1 LTYRQQPP
9 FFIQSCVIIHIC
21 ILESAVKFSK
31 IPTATITRLSRYS
44 RALEELDVQGLSV
57 ISSEKLAQFCEVN
70 SAQIRKDLAY
80 FGEFGVRG
88 VGYIVK
94 ELLFEIKRILGLNK
108 TWHLA
113 IIGMG
118 NMGFALI
125 DHSNFPRQGY
135 HFVAAFDNDPQK
147 IGRML
152 SQGFSISP
160 MSDLEKISLD
170 RNIEIAVITTPA
182 GQAQVVSDMITRT
195 PIRGIL
201 NFAPVQL
208 HVPEGFIVHHIDFT
222 VKLDRLAYLLGNLSP
237 KASEFSTIRTS
248 PISKNLL

>member
-1 LTYRQQPP
+1 
-9 FFIQSCVIIHIC
+9 
-21 ILESAVKFSK
+21 VKFSK

-44 RALEELDVQGLSV
+44 RALEELDEQGLSV

-88 VGYIVK
+88 VGYMVK

-108 TWHLA
+108 TWHLGV
-113 IIGMG
+113 IGMG

-135 HFVAAFDNDPQK
+135 IFVAAFDNDPQK

-152 SQGFSISP
+152 TQGFPISP
-160 MSDLEKISLD
+160 MADLEKIALD
-170 RNIEIAVITTPA
+170 LNIEIAVITTPA
-182 GQAQVVSDMITRT
+182 ARAQEVADLVTKT

-208 HVPEGFIVHHIDFT
+208 HVPDGFLVHHIDFT
-222 VKLDRLAYLLGNLSP
+222 VKLDRLAYRLGNLS
-237 KASEFSTIRTS
+237 SETLTPSIPRS
-248 PISKNLL
+248 PGISKHLL

>member
-1 LTYRQQPP
+1 
-9 FFIQSCVIIHIC
+9 
-21 ILESAVKFSK
+21 VKFSK

-44 RALEELDVQGLSV
+44 RALEELDAQGFSV
-57 ISSEKLAQFCEVN
+57 ISSEKLAHHCQVN

-88 VGYIVK
+88 VGYVVK

-108 TWHLA
+108 TWHLG

-118 NMGFALI
+118 NLGYALI

-135 HFVAAFDNDPQK
+135 YFVAAFDNDPLK
-147 IGRML
+147 IGRSL

-160 MSDLEKISLD
+160 MSDLESIAVERD
-170 RNIEIAVITTPA
+170 IEIAVITTPPNK
-182 GQAQVVSDMITRT
+182 AQEVADLVTRT

-208 HVPEGFIVHHIDFT
+208 HVPERVMVHHIDFT
-222 VKLDRLAYLLGNLSP
+222 VKLDRLAYRLGTVDIGTVDP
-237 KASEFSTIRTS
+237 KT
-248 PISKNLL
+248 

>member
-1 LTYRQQPP
+1 
-9 FFIQSCVIIHIC
+9 
-21 ILESAVKFSK
+21 VKFSK

-44 RALEELDVQGLSV
+44 RALEELDEQGLSV
-57 ISSEKLAQFCEVN
+57 ISSEKLAQYCEVN

-88 VGYIVK
+88 VGYVVK

-108 TWHLA
+108 TWHLG

-135 HFVAAFDNDPQK
+135 NFVAAFDNDPQK

-160 MSDLEKISLD
+160 MSDLEKISLERD
-170 RNIEIAVITTPA
+170 IEIAVITTPA
-182 GQAQVVSDMITRT
+182 AKAQEVADLVTRT

-222 VKLDRLAYLLGNLSP
+222 VKLDRLAYLLGNLTPESSKSSTDRSP
-237 KASEFSTIRTS
+237 W
-248 PISKNLL
+248 ISKHLL

>member
-1 LTYRQQPP
+1 M
-9 FFIQSCVIIHIC
+9 
-21 ILESAVKFSK
+21 KFSK

-44 RALEELDVQGLSV
+44 RALEELDEQGLSV

-88 VGYIVK
+88 VGYMVK

-108 TWHLA
+108 SWHLGV
-113 IIGMG
+113 IGMG

-135 HFVAAFDNDPQK
+135 NFVAAFDNDPQK

-152 SQGFSISP
+152 SQGFPISP
-160 MSDLEKISLD
+160 MSDLEKIALD

-182 GQAQVVSDMITRT
+182 AKAQEVADLVTKT

-208 HVPEGFIVHHIDFT
+208 HVPEGFLVHHIDFT
-222 VKLDRLAYLLGNLSP
+222 VKLDRLAYRLGNLS
-237 KASEFSTIRTS
+237 SETS
-248 PISKNLL
+248 MPSIPGGPGISKHLL

>member
-1 LTYRQQPP
+1 M
-9 FFIQSCVIIHIC
+9 
-21 ILESAVKFSK
+21 KFSK

-44 RALEELDVQGLSV
+44 RALEELDEQGLSV

-88 VGYIVK
+88 VGYMVK

-108 TWHLA
+108 TWHLG

-152 SQGFSISP
+152 AQGFPISP
-160 MSDLEKISLD
+160 MSDLEKIALD
-170 RNIEIAVITTPA
+170 LKIEIAVITTPA
-182 GQAQVVSDMITRT
+182 ARAQEVADLVTKT

-208 HVPEGFIVHHIDFT
+208 HVPDGFLVHHIDFT
-222 VKLDRLAYLLGNLSP
+222 VKLDRLAYRLGNLS
-237 KASEFSTIRTS
+237 SEILTPSIPRS
-248 PISKNLL
+248 PGISKHLL

>member
-1 LTYRQQPP
+1 M
-9 FFIQSCVIIHIC
+9 
-21 ILESAVKFSK
+21 KFSK

-44 RALEELDVQGLSV
+44 RALEELENQKVSV
-57 ISSEKLAQFCEVN
+57 ISSEKLAQYCEVN

-88 VGYIVK
+88 VGYVVK

-108 TWHLA
+108 TWHLG

-118 NMGFALI
+118 NMGCALI

-152 SQGFSISP
+152 SQGFPISP
-160 MSDLEKISLD
+160 MSDLGKIAREQD
-170 RNIEIAVITTPA
+170 IEIAVITTPA
-182 GQAQVVSDMITRT
+182 GKAQEVVDLVTRT

-208 HVPEGFIVHHIDFT
+208 HVPEGFLVHHIDFT
-222 VKLDRLAYLLGNLSP
+222 VKLDRLAYLLGNLIPDHSNASSIESP
-237 KASEFSTIRTS
+237 R
-248 PISKNLL
+248 ISKHLL

>member
-1 LTYRQQPP
+1 M
-9 FFIQSCVIIHIC
+9 
-21 ILESAVKFSK
+21 KFSK

-44 RALEELDVQGLSV
+44 RALEELEKQRVNV
-57 ISSEKLAQFCEVN
+57 ISSEKLARYCEVN

-88 VGYIVK
+88 VGYVIK

-108 TWHLA
+108 VWHLG

-118 NMGFALI
+118 NMGYALI

-135 HFVAAFDNDPQK
+135 HFVAAFDNDPRK
-147 IGRML
+147 IGKML
-152 SQGFSISP
+152 SQGFPISP
-160 MSDLEKISLD
+160 MSELEEIALE
-170 RNIEIAVITTPA
+170 RNIEIAVIATPA
-182 GQAQVVSDMITRT
+182 DKAQEVANLVTRT

-201 NFAPVQL
+201 NFAPIQL

-222 VKLDRLAYLLGNLSP
+222 VKLDRLAYLLGNMDAESP
-237 KASEFSTIRTS
+237 KSSTMKS
-248 PISKNLL
+248 PWISKHLL

>member
-1 LTYRQQPP
+1 M
-9 FFIQSCVIIHIC
+9 
-21 ILESAVKFSK
+21 KFSK

-44 RALEELDVQGLSV
+44 RALEELDEQGLSV

-88 VGYIVK
+88 VGYVIK

-108 TWHLA
+108 IWHLGL
-113 IIGMG
+113 IGMG
-118 NMGFALI
+118 NMGYALI

-135 HFVAAFDNDPQK
+135 HFVAAFDNNPQK

-152 SQGFSISP
+152 SQGFPISP
-160 MSDLEKISLD
+160 MSDLEKLALEKG
-170 RNIEIAVITTPA
+170 IEIAVITTPA
-182 GQAQVVSDMITRT
+182 AKAQEVADLVIKT

-208 HVPEGFIVHHIDFT
+208 HVPDGFLVHHIDFT
-222 VKLDRLAYLLGNLSP
+222 VKLDKLAYRMANLYSDASP
-237 KASEFSTIRTS
+237 LFN
-248 PISKNLL
+248 P

>member
-1 LTYRQQPP
+1 
-9 FFIQSCVIIHIC
+9 
-21 ILESAVKFSK
+21 VKFSK

-44 RALEELDVQGLSV
+44 RALEELGEQGVSV
-57 ISSEKLAQFCEVN
+57 ISSEKLAQYCEVN
-70 SAQIRKDLAY
+70 SAKIRKDLAY

-88 VGYIVK
+88 VGYVVK

-108 TWHLA
+108 TWHLG

-152 SQGFSISP
+152 SQGFPISP
-160 MSDLEKISLD
+160 MSDLEKIARERD
-170 RNIEIAVITTPA
+170 IEIAVITTPA
-182 GQAQVVSDMITRT
+182 GKAQEVVDLVTRT

-208 HVPEGFIVHHIDFT
+208 HVPEGFLVHHIDFT
-222 VKLDRLAYLLGNLSP
+222 VKLDRLAYRLGNLTPESSKSSTDRSP
-237 KASEFSTIRTS
+237 W
-248 PISKNLL
+248 ISKHLL

>member
-1 LTYRQQPP
+1 
-9 FFIQSCVIIHIC
+9 
-21 ILESAVKFSK
+21 VKFSK

-44 RALEELDVQGLSV
+44 RALEELDEQGLSV

-88 VGYIVK
+88 VGYLVK

-108 TWHLA
+108 SWHLG

-118 NMGFALI
+118 NMGMALI

-152 SQGFSISP
+152 SQGFPISP
-160 MSDLEKISLD
+160 MSDLEKIALD

-182 GQAQVVSDMITRT
+182 AKAQEVADLVTKT

-208 HVPEGFIVHHIDFT
+208 HVPEGFLVHHIDFT
-222 VKLDRLAYLLGNLSP
+222 VKLDRLAYLLGNLPPDPSISSASRSP
-237 KASEFSTIRTS
+237 R
-248 PISKNLL
+248 ISKHLL

>member
-1 LTYRQQPP
+1 
-9 FFIQSCVIIHIC
+9 
-21 ILESAVKFSK
+21 VKFSK

-44 RALEELDVQGLSV
+44 RALEELDEQGLRV
-57 ISSEKLAQFCEVN
+57 ISSEKLAQFCQVN

-88 VGYIVK
+88 VGYVVR

-108 TWHLA
+108 TWNMA

-135 HFVAAFDNDPQK
+135 NFVAAFDNDPQK

-152 SQGFSISP
+152 SQGFPISP
-160 MSDLEKISLD
+160 MSDLEKIALA

-182 GQAQVVSDMITRT
+182 SKAQEVADLVTKT

-208 HVPEGFIVHHIDFT
+208 HVPEGFLVHHIDFT
-222 VKLDRLAYLLGNLSP
+222 VKLDRLAYRLGNLSP
-237 KASEFSTIRTS
+237 EALMSS
-248 PISKNLL
+248 PTGSPGISKHLL

>member
-1 LTYRQQPP
+1 
-9 FFIQSCVIIHIC
+9 
-21 ILESAVKFSK
+21 VKFTK

-44 RALEELDVQGLSV
+44 RALEELDEQGLSV

-88 VGYIVK
+88 VGYVIK

-108 TWHLA
+108 IWHLG

-152 SQGFSISP
+152 SQGFLISP
-160 MSDLEKISLD
+160 MSDLEKIALD
-170 RNIEIAVITTPA
+170 RDIEIAVITTPA
-182 GQAQVVSDMITRT
+182 GKAQEVADLVART

-208 HVPEGFIVHHIDFT
+208 HVPEGLLVHHIDFT
-222 VKLDRLAYLLGNLSP
+222 VKLDRLAYRLGNLSP
-237 KASEFSTIRTS
+237 KNSELSTSRT
-248 PISKNLL
+248 PQISKHLL